1 MATDE
6 RAFRFLRFRSPA
18 AQDGVD
24 DFGRHDIGRH
34 AQQVQRRER
43 TAPHRIDIRQRV
55 GGGDLAIDE
64 RVVHDGCEK
73 IHRLHERASAI
84 DAVNPGVIGIVACVE
99 GLAVQ
104 GSAESLGQH
113 TTASVVKGIFFVI
126 VMDGL
131 FAIFFASI
139 GM

>member
-1 MATDE
+1 MAE
-6 RAFRFLRFRSPA
+6 SLLPPRSVDPA
-18 AQDGVD
+18 GLVASGRRVFELEQQALAAVGAMSYTV
-24 DFGRHDIGRH
+24 FGKSAEPLALIM
-34 AQQVQRRER
+34 
-43 TAPHRIDIRQRV
+43 RQL
-55 GGGDLAIDE
+55 GQPEA
-64 RVVHDGCEK
+64 
-73 IHRLHERASAI
+73 AA
-84 DAVNPGVIGIVACVE
+84 VIGIVACVE

-126 VMDGL
+126 VMDGV

>member
-1 MATDE
+1 
-6 RAFRFLRFRSPA
+6 
-18 AQDGVD
+18 
-24 DFGRHDIGRH
+24 
-34 AQQVQRRER
+34 
-43 TAPHRIDIRQRV
+43 
-55 GGGDLAIDE
+55 
-64 RVVHDGCEK
+64 
-73 IHRLHERASAI
+73 
-84 DAVNPGVIGIVACVE
+84 VE

-126 VMDGL
+126 VMDGV